1 MGRVNDITDH
11 ANSLCFHTATK
22 ASTKG
27 TVSIYRNYYTNVYNY
42 ILKKNSCVYV

>member
-11 ANSLCFHTATK
+11 VNSLCFHTATK

-27 TVSIYRNYYTNVYNY
+27 TVSVYRNYYTNVY
-42 ILKKNSCVYV
+42 IF